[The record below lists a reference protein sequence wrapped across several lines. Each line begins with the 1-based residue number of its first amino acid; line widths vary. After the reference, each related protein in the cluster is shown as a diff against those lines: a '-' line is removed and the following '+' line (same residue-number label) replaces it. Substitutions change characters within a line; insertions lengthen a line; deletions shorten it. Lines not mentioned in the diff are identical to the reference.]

1 MIGRG
6 DAIDVVRER
15 LAVDRLVT
23 LTGPGGV
30 GKTRLAIEAARALTD
45 RFPDGVW
52 LVELAGRPARAD
64 PEALGEIAE
73 HVATALGIRE
83 DTVAGLPDD
92 RWPDPTDRLV
102 AALHERCTLLVLD
115 NCDHLLTPVAHLAA
129 RLLDAAAQVRVLTT
143 SREPLGAAGEVT
155 LPVPPLAVPAADATT
170 EQIAQAAAVRLFV
183 SRAHAAEPGFALGA
197 DTAETVATVCRR
209 LDGIPLALELAAN
222 RLRALDVAELA
233 ARLDDRFRLL
243 SSGKRTAPARQQT
256 LRAMID
262 YSWEPLT
269 AAERSVL
276 SRLATFADGATLA
289 AAEQVCS
296 GGRVAP
302 GDVLDVLARL
312 VDRSLVTVRDGES
325 PRRYRLLET
334 VAAFGLERLEEAGET
349 DATRRRH
356 AAFFAR
362 LAEDTALRLRGHDQH
377 RALAELEAEPANLRA
392 ALDDAAARGWS
403 LLCLRLATSL
413 AWYRLVWGRFREAG
427 RDLRTALDTVAACD
441 DDRAPD
447 TLRRHAET
455 WLTAVAPHGSDPA
468 AARRQV
474 LERYGNARDTD
485 VADRAFA
492 QWLFAFTMLHSGDAT
507 EAAQLVGAA
516 LATFRDVGDR
526 WGVAAALSTRADL
539 ALVQGDLVRAQH
551 DSEACRSLFTQLGDR
566 RGQVHPTGVLG
577 AVAEIRGDY
586 ATAAARYRE
595 ALRIAEELKLWAS
608 VSKQLACLG
617 RLALLAGDH
626 ADAVAYHE
634 RALRVAEEQ
643 SNRPAA
649 AFAGTG
655 LAMIARRSGDL
666 DAAEARMRDLL
677 DWNHHTGYQPGAAF
691 ALAELGFVAE
701 QRGDAATA
709 ERRHR
714 ASLEAARATG
724 DDRAVALAIEGLAG
738 SAGLTGGHRRAARL
752 LGVAA
757 ALREAA
763 GAPLPSDE
771 GHDVHRI
778 AARTREALGDA
789 DFVAEL
795 RRGGRLDLADPAVL
809 GDGQRDVSAP

>member
-1 MIGRG
+1 
-6 DAIDVVRER
+6 
-15 LAVDRLVT
+15 
-23 LTGPGGV
+23 
-30 GKTRLAIEAARALTD
+30 
-45 RFPDGVW
+45 
-52 LVELAGRPARAD
+52 
-64 PEALGEIAE
+64 
-73 HVATALGIRE
+73 
-83 DTVAGLPDD
+83 
-92 RWPDPTDRLV
+92 
-102 AALHERCTLLVLD
+102 
-115 NCDHLLTPVAHLAA
+115 
-129 RLLDAAAQVRVLTT
+129 
-143 SREPLGAAGEVT
+143 
-155 LPVPPLAVPAADATT
+155 
-170 EQIAQAAAVRLFV
+170 
-183 SRAHAAEPGFALGA
+183 
-197 DTAETVATVCRR
+197 
-209 LDGIPLALELAAN
+209 
-222 RLRALDVAELA
+222 
-233 ARLDDRFRLL
+233 
-243 SSGKRTAPARQQT
+243 
-256 LRAMID
+256 
-262 YSWEPLT
+262 
-269 AAERSVL
+269 
-276 SRLATFADGATLA
+276 
-289 AAEQVCS
+289 
-296 GGRVAP
+296 
-302 GDVLDVLARL
+302 
-312 VDRSLVTVRDGES
+312 
-325 PRRYRLLET
+325 LET

-485 VADRAFA
+485 AAGRAFA

-551 DSEACRSLFTQLGDR
+551 DSEASRSLFTQLGDR
-566 RGQVHPTGVLG
+566 RGHVHPTGVLG

-757 ALREAA
+757 ALRETA

-778 AARTREALGDA
+778 ATRTRGALGDA